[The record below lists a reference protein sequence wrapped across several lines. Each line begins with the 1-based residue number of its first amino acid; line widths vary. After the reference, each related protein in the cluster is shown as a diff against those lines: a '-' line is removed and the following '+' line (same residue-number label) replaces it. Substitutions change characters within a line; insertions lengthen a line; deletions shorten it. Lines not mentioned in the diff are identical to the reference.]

1 MKNYLKALCTTAILF
16 FLMFLGWLVVFNVYY
31 FNPLET
37 AIDNF
42 HFSDIYFYWQKKN
55 SDNTYSNIVIVNTAY
70 LHDRDKIATVIDSIN
85 AHQPRLVA
93 VDIIFPDAVSSLT
106 PADSHLCAAF
116 SACPKLVI
124 AQRAVPIS
132 EKSWNM
138 ERSFFADGYTEGV
151 VNFSTGLVRTIH
163 TTETFDQVSYPTFA
177 AQVVRQIGEL
187 PAEKERMIQ
196 FGGIN
201 FMTWNANEED
211 FTLDFLK
218 DKIVF
223 IGDINDIRDWHDIP
237 IGTTGRSRMSGV
249 ELHALSTYTLLS
261 PYHYHFFPKFVSIF
275 IQIILIYFFCFCLH
289 LWWPQTTMDN
299 WVQFLLQIA
308 FIAIIVIFCY
318 ILFRTCYIICS
329 PTIAIIGFGLV
340 GFAKNITDTFTD
352 KEQRDKFVEKWKARL
367 ECLKKKKEK

>member
-1 MKNYLKALCTTAILF
+1 
-16 FLMFLGWLVVFNVYY
+16 
-31 FNPLET
+31 
-37 AIDNF
+37 
-42 HFSDIYFYWQKKN
+42 
-55 SDNTYSNIVIVNTAY
+55 
-70 LHDRDKIATVIDSIN
+70 
-85 AHQPRLVA
+85 
-93 VDIIFPDAVSSLT
+93 
-106 PADSHLCAAF
+106 
-116 SACPKLVI
+116 
-124 AQRAVPIS
+124 
-132 EKSWNM
+132 
-138 ERSFFADGYTEGV
+138 
-151 VNFSTGLVRTIH
+151 
-163 TTETFDQVSYPTFA
+163 
-177 AQVVRQIGEL
+177 
-187 PAEKERMIQ
+187 MIQ

>member
-1 MKNYLKALCTTAILF
+1 MNIFLKSLCTTIIL
-16 FLMFLGWLVVFNVYY
+16 LLLILLGWLVVFNVYY

-42 HFSDIYFYWQKKN
+42 HFSDIYFYWQKKH
-55 SDNTYSNIVIVNTAY
+55 SDKSDSNMVIVNTAY
-70 LHDRDKIATVIDSIN
+70 LHDRDEIATVIDSIN

-93 VDIIFPDAVSSLT
+93 VDIIFPEAVSSLS

-116 SACPKLVI
+116 DACPNLVL

-132 EKSWNM
+132 DKSWNM

-163 TTETFDQVSYPTFA
+163 TTETIDQVSYPTFA
-177 AQVVRQIGEL
+177 AQVVKQIGEL
-187 PAEKERMIQ
+187 PAEKERMIH
-196 FGGIN
+196 FGGID
-201 FMTWNANEED
+201 FMTWNINKDD
-211 FTLDFLK
+211 FSDFSLDFMK

-223 IGDINDIRDWHDIP
+223 IGDINDLRDWHDIP

-261 PYHYHFFPKFVSIF
+261 PYHYHFLPKFLSIF
-275 IQIILIYFFCFCLH
+275 IQIILIYFFCLVLH
-289 LWWPQTTMDN
+289 IWRPQTTMDN
-299 WVQFLLQIA
+299 WIQLLLQIA

-318 ILFRTCYIICS
+318 ILFRTCYLICS
-329 PTIAIIGFGLV
+329 PSIAIIGFGLV
-340 GFAKNITDTFTD
+340 GFAKNITDTFIG
-352 KEQRDKFVEKWKARL
+352 
-367 ECLKKKKEK
+367 KKQNDRPVKKTENKN